1 MAKKNPKRIGLAIIG
16 AGRVG
21 LFRGEVAARHPMVD
35 FIGVCDLK
43 KDRRDLVAAKVNA
56 DFVTDDFQALLKRPE
71 ITAAIISTDEHL
83 HVEPI
88 LAAVDRKLA
97 LMIEKPLATELNQSE
112 KVLKAIQKSGVDAV
126 VGYTQRFRRRWLA
139 AKEKVRT
146 GQLGDVTMVTSRAF
160 MNRLVALDNYK
171 RTSDPSKISPMVISG
186 THALDI
192 VMWMMEA
199 KRPVEIYAR
208 SVDKALGPICKG
220 IDATAGL
227 ITFEDGSLYHASISW
242 ALPVVWPGAVYSLEV
257 GITGTDGVLTI
268 DDTHRDI
275 VLATDKAQSEGYAP
289 DAARKVDFLGSY
301 PPGDMALGELRGPM
315 REETEQW
322 LNRIS
327 MGLTTQHATAA
338 EAHNRLMLTKA
349 FDLPPYNG
357 SADEISNDIPS
368 YMYPCFWLHTGKGLE
383 RIRTPLNFLQY
394 LVGNIHGP

>member
-1 MAKKNPKRIGLAIIG
+1 MRKTAKRIGLAIVG

-35 FIGVCDLK
+35 FIGLADLK
-43 KDRRDLVAAKVNA
+43 EERLELVQKKTRA
-56 DFVTDDFQALLKRPE
+56 DFATTDFRELLKRPE
-71 ITAAIISTDEHL
+71 VTAAIISTDEHL

-88 LAAVDRKLA
+88 LAACERGIPVL
-97 LMIEKPLATELNQSE
+97 IEKPLATELLQSE
-112 KVLKAIQKSGVDAV
+112 KVLKAIQKSKIDAV

-146 GQLGDVTMVTSRAF
+146 GSLGDVTLVSSRAF

-199 KRPVEIYAR
+199 KKPVELWAR
-208 SVDKALGPICKG
+208 SIDRALGPICKG
-220 IDATAGL
+220 IDATAGT
-227 ITFEDGSLYHASISW
+227 IVFEDGSLYHASISW

-257 GITGTDGVLTI
+257 GITGTEGVLTI

-275 VLATDKAQSEGYAP
+275 VLATERKQSEGYAP
-289 DAARKVDFLGSY
+289 DSTRKVDFLGSY

-322 LNRIS
+322 LNRVS
-327 MGLTTQHATAA
+327 MGLPTQHATAA

-349 FDLPPYNG
+349 FDL
-357 SADEISNDIPS
+357 SAKRKKPVQLPITEES
-368 YMYPCFWLHTGKGLE
+368 
-383 RIRTPLNFLQY
+383 
-394 LVGNIHGP
+394 